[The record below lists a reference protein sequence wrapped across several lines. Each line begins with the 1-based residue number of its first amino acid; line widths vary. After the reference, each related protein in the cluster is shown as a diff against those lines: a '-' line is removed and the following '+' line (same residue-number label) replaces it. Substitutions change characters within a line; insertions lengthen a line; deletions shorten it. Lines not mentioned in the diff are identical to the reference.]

1 MQYKFSTAWVAL
13 AVVAIAACAQF
24 NPISKAETSQQRA
37 LAAYGTVTI
46 MVEQIA
52 ALLAPDTLPDRVQER
67 LIVAATSGA
76 AVARAG
82 LLAYNEA
89 ESARAAFVADST
101 QQGRLN
107 AALSSLDAWATDAST
122 TIEAMK
128 TIMREAR

>member
-1 MQYKFSTAWVAL
+1 MLKNLSTAWAAL
-13 AVVAIAACAQF
+13 AIVAIAACAQF
-24 NPISKAETSQQRA
+24 NPITQAETSQQRA

-67 LIVAATSGA
+67 LIVAATSGE

-82 LLAYNEA
+82 LIAYNEA
-89 ESARAAFVADST
+89 EAARAAFVADAT

-107 AALSSLDAWATDAST
+107 AAITRLDSWATQAAVTIDA
-122 TIEAMK
+122 IKAVL
-128 TIMREAR
+128 REAQ